1 MKIYKSTGT
10 LNPEFMWSYFKYRM
24 FPYNLRWGPILFIS
38 PARSSIY
45 GSNSVHFSGSLIW
58 NKLPNL
64 VKSSRSIS
72 EFKNII
78 KKIGNIDCGW
88 YDMQKVWANFHVRLV
103 LLCVFL
109 DYVDTSHLAL
119 CCSQMTGCYM
129 ICKNAQNAEHL
140 GYWLKVCHFLYHF
153 VCHFFLTLYEY
164 FVIFVSWFLLV
175 IS

>member
-1 MKIYKSTGT
+1 MEIYNSTGT
-10 LNPEFMWSYFKYRM
+10 LNPEFMWSYFKYRK

-78 KKIGNIDCGW
+78 NKMGNIDRGCMI
-88 YDMQKVWANFHVRLV
+88 YVSLI
-103 LLCVFL
+103 LIVFFWIA
-109 DYVDTSHLAL
+109 DASHFTLYCIQL
-119 CCSQMTGCYM
+119 TGCYM
-129 ICKNAQNAEHL
+129 ICKNAENVEHF
-140 GYWLKVCHFLYHF
+140 GYWLWVCHFLCHF
-153 VCHFFLTLYEY
+153 VSYFFFHIVEY
-164 FVIFVSWFLLV
+164 IVIFVSWFLLAV
-175 IS
+175 S